1 MISNAVEESKP
12 LIEQIREIA
21 LSGEVCLPPLPAMGM
36 RLLEM
41 FQDEDRLNAKDVAEL
56 VQQDPAMATAL
67 LRIANSAMFGGLQ
80 KISDL
85 SQAIARLGMKR
96 VGSMLT
102 TMMHKG
108 QFEGDKETDRELLE
122 ILWGHSIA
130 TAIAARRLSE
140 VTGGDP
146 EESYLAGLLHDTGKL
161 LVLRAVDHL
170 QSHGKSMEINQT
182 VLYELLDGPHAELGH
197 LTLSNWQL
205 PEPICDAVRYHHH
218 MGEEMKDWLVARV
231 QAADAIARKIGAHY
245 LPEPNLDLEE
255 IPAFD
260 VLNMSEI
267 ELVALTVDLE
277 DEIKVLKALV

>member
-1 MISNAVEESKP
+1 
-12 LIEQIREIA
+12 
-21 LSGEVCLPPLPAMGM
+21 
-36 RLLEM
+36 M

-108 QFEGDKETDRELLE
+108 QFEGNNESDRELLE

-170 QSHGKSMEINQT
+170 QSHGKSM
-182 VLYELLDGPHAELGH
+182 DGPHAELGH

-277 DEIKVLKALV
+277 DEIKALKALI